1 MSNSDRLHERLRQ
14 MKARVAIQQWEARQI
29 GHARGVWFRLQ
40 LLLAQTKRALV
51 ITAEE
56 ATVLRNA
63 GLEPSPV
70 GLQLEPPKS
79 FFVLSEQA
87 VPLGVVGFEVPL
99 QESNRL
105 LLAPAAILIPFR

>member
-1 MSNSDRLHERLRQ
+1 MSSSDRLHERLRQ

-56 ATVLRNA
+56 ASVLRNA
-63 GLEPSPV
+63 GLEPQLGQDKVRPLCWTIPV
-70 GLQLEPPKS
+70 RKFTNGETP
-79 FFVLSEQA
+79 
-87 VPLGVVGFEVPL
+87 
-99 QESNRL
+99 
-105 LLAPAAILIPFR
+105 